1 LRTLISQEE
10 NMLKPVIAATA
21 VFAIAGSSIVY
32 AQQRWNGPEGDGGPR
47 YEHRHHLSAE
57 DRAALTDARIA
68 ALKAGLELTA
78 DQAKSWPAF
87 EQALR
92 DMAQLRAQR
101 RQAREAASQQP
112 QTPGSP
118 FDRLSQRADNMS
130 KFGAAL
136 KRVADTGAP
145 LYMSL
150 NDAQKDRFK
159 MLSRILRPHHHMHA
173 SGDGR
178 GFGRGG
184 HRFGGDGDGWG
195 GEHRFGGEG
204 GWREGHGFGHEGH
217 RFGHDRARI
226 HELMGNE
233 NGDEQ
238 ESQL

>member
-130 KFGAAL
+130 KFSAAL

-159 MLSRILRPHHHMHA
+159 MLSHILRPHHHMHA

-178 GFGRGG
+178 SFGRDGGGWRGG
-184 HRFGGDGDGWG
+184 HRFGGDGDGW
-195 GEHRFGGEG
+195 
-204 GWREGHGFGHEGH
+204 REGQGFGHEGH
-217 RFGHDRARI
+217 RFGHDRGRI

-233 NGDEQ
+233 NGDDQ